1 MSGNVQFGRFA
12 EVEIRDF
19 ESRTKTVIGNE
30 FEIDFE
36 YYKSIDQT
44 LEDDSGTIKI
54 YGLSDERIKSLQFEG
69 GEVRLRCGYLG
80 SDIETLII
88 ASITRLYSIKDSNT
102 SITTIDCSA
111 NLMNHYITDS
121 FSNTGGNQSILSLVS
136 NMSKSIG
143 YEEVEVD
150 LSLFSVE
157 DATKIEQ
164 YLSTAKTR
172 LSIVGSITDAIKV
185 LSDQVGLSWRQ
196 IDGVKIVVTP
206 TKVGAN
212 KILGIVKNGY
222 AKVSS
227 GGEGSVKDI
236 TFLKTLEA
244 NVSDNTI
251 IILNHLTGLISS
263 NKEYRISYAYSDQI
277 VGEEGEDVVTPAGVA
292 VKKPS
297 LTEGA
302 SQNNPFVSNSN
313 LSGLKIKNSAS
324 TSNGMVRKNTAEFA
338 KIVSSHFGYGVIRH
352 FSSFN
357 GDFHKNKGGKHPI
370 GLAFDFSLIN
380 SNLKYAAKITQ
391 EVRQLAKDY
400 GFKVALLDEYNYP
413 SENSTGGHIHVSV
426 LGIDNEANYL
436 PQYNKSGGEP
446 LKRRT
451 SVTSNLE
458 YRNVKAL
465 LNPTVKPQT
474 QLAILEDIT
483 SNRDDFEDKGREDLG
498 SRSGEIVE
506 ESYKVC
512 RVRNAKFTGN
522 NKSGDWIMQL
532 FCEDTDSMLA
542 DEKEVARILATNPE
556 SNVDIVEAVDKKK
569 AKKPKKK
576 KDEIDDF

>member
-1 MSGNVQFGRFA
+1 MSGNVQFGRFV

-30 FEIDFE
+30 FEINFE
-36 YYKSIDQT
+36 YYKSVDQT
-44 LEDDSGTIKI
+44 LEDDSGTIRI

-80 SDIETLII
+80 SEIETLII
-88 ASITRLYSIKDSNT
+88 ASITRLYSVKDSNT
-102 SITTIDCSA
+102 SLTTIDCSA
-111 NLMNHYITDS
+111 NLMNHYITDR
-121 FSNTGGNQSILSLVS
+121 FSNTGGNQSVLSLVS
-136 NMSKSIG
+136 NMAKSIG
-143 YEEVEVD
+143 YDKVEVD
-150 LSLFSVE
+150 LSTFSVE

-172 LSIVGSITDAIKV
+172 LSIAGSISDAIKV
-185 LSDQVGLSWRQ
+185 ISDQVGLSWRQ
-196 IDGVKIVVTP
+196 VDGVKIVVTP

-212 KILGIVKNGY
+212 KILGVVKNGY

-227 GGEGSVKDI
+227 GGEGSVNDI

-244 NVSDNTI
+244 NTQDNTI
-251 IILNHLTGLISS
+251 TILNYQTGLISS

-277 VGEEGEDVVTPAGVA
+277 VGEDEEIVTPSGVD

-297 LTEGA
+297 LAGSA
-302 SQNNPFVSNSN
+302 SQDNPFVSNSN
-313 LSGLKIKNSAS
+313 LSGIKIKNSAS

-338 KIVSSHFGYGVIRH
+338 KIVSSHFGYDIIRH

-357 GDFHKNKGGKHPI
+357 DDYHKNKGGKHPI
-370 GLAFDFSLIN
+370 GLAFDFSLNN
-380 SNLKYAAKITQ
+380 SNLKHAAKITQ

-426 LGIDNEANYL
+426 LGIDNETNYL
-436 PQYNKSGGEP
+436 PQYNKSGAEP
-446 LKRRT
+446 LRRRT

-465 LNPTVKPQT
+465 LNPSIKPQS
-474 QLAILEDIT
+474 QLAILEEVTTDK
-483 SNRDDFEDKGREDLG
+483 DEFESKGREALS
-498 SRSGEIVE
+498 SRSEDIE
-506 ESYKVC
+506 EERYKVC

-522 NKSGDWIMQL
+522 NKSGEWIMQL

-556 SNVDIVEAVDKKK
+556 SSVNIVEAVDKKK
-569 AKKPKKK
+569 PKKPKKD
-576 KDEIDDF
+576 KDVLDDF

>member
-292 VKKPS
+292 VKKPN
-297 LTEGA
+297 LTEDA

-357 GDFHKNKGGKHPI
+357 DDFHKNKGGKHPI

-498 SRSGEIVE
+498 SRSGDVVE